1 MMGLEPTTFCMAS
14 EPAFASV
21 RSCSLKRPARRASV
35 QASERER
42 TRANAEPCHSCHGV
56 EGLLVRPELLG
67 TLKHLR
73 SAIQLSARVR
83 AYAKDDS
90 DLDPIRV

>member
-1 MMGLEPTTFCMAS
+1 MSRDQRGIPTKRRNLTWRGLPPPS
-14 EPAFASV
+14 
-21 RSCSLKRPARRASV
+21 
-35 QASERER
+35 
-42 TRANAEPCHSCHGV
+42 